1 MASLTQM
8 IVDDL
13 RPANM
18 TVADVEARL
27 QDSYTK
33 HLY

>member
-1 MASLTQM
+1 VASLAQV
-8 IVDDL
+8 IVDQL